1 MALENEMKI
10 CPLCGESTLEYVN
23 SRHWVC
29 SECGLDLFNN
39 VAAAVGLILYTED
52 NQILLEKR
60 AKEPRKGF
68 LALPGGFID
77 PDESA
82 ETACVREVKEEI
94 GLNVKE
100 SDISFVG
107 TSPNTYIFKNM
118 SQKHTSNTYAY
129 IRSEFCV
136 GIFSNIY
143 AANNNCKQQH
153 SNNQTSYKTKFFA
166 NHRIYKISVFGRK
179 EIKLSLGSLTKSFA
193 KNATRTNC
201 YF

>member
-1 MALENEMKI
+1 MTLENEMKI
-10 CPLCGESTLEYVN
+10 CPICGKATLEYEN

-29 SECGLDLFNN
+29 GECGLDLFNN

-82 ETACVREVKEEI
+82 EIACAREVKEEI

-100 SDISFVG
+100 SDISFVE
-107 TSPNTYIFKNM
+107 TSPNTYVFKNI
-118 SQKHTSNTYAY
+118 T
-129 IRSEFCV
+129 
-136 GIFSNIY
+136 
-143 AANNNCKQQH
+143 
-153 SNNQTSYKTKFFA
+153 YKTCDMFFSCELPK
-166 NHRIYKISVFGRK
+166 NFDIKQLKIQESEVTSLDFYKITSEEDVENLPLAFG
-179 EIKLSLGSLTKSFA
+179 SA
-193 KNATRTNC
+193 KVMLKKWLNSR
-201 YF
+201 

>member
-10 CPLCGESTLEYVN
+10 CPLCGKSTLEYVN

-39 VAAAVGLILYTED
+39 VAAAVGLILYSED

-94 GLNVKE
+94 GLNINE
-100 SDISFVG
+100 SDIKFVG
-107 TSPNTYIFKNM
+107 SSPNTYIFKNM
-118 SQKHTSNTYAY
+118 T
-129 IRSEFCV
+129 
-136 GIFSNIY
+136 
-143 AANNNCKQQH
+143 
-153 SNNQTSYKTKFFA
+153 YKTCDIFFSCKVPA
-166 NHRIYKISVFGRK
+166 DFDIKQLQIQESEVQELDFYKITSEMDIENLHLAFGSANLMLK
-179 EIKLSLGSLTKSFA
+179 KWLNSKKQKGQDF
-193 KNATRTNC
+193 
-201 YF
+201 

>member
-10 CPLCGESTLEYVN
+10 CPICGKATLEYEN

-29 SECGLDLFNN
+29 GECGLDLFNN

-82 ETACVREVKEEI
+82 EIACVREVKEEI
-94 GLNVKE
+94 GLFVNIK
-100 SDISFVG
+100 DINFVG
-107 TSPNTYIFKNM
+107 TSPNTYVFKNI
-118 SQKHTSNTYAY
+118 T
-129 IRSEFCV
+129 
-136 GIFSNIY
+136 
-143 AANNNCKQQH
+143 
-153 SNNQTSYKTKFFA
+153 YKTCDMFFSCELPK
-166 NHRIYKISVFGRK
+166 NFDIKQLKIQESEVTSLDFYKITSEEDVENLPLAFG
-179 EIKLSLGSLTKSFA
+179 S
-193 KNATRTNC
+193 ATVMLKKWLNSR
-201 YF
+201 

>member
-1 MALENEMKI
+1 MSLENEMKI
-10 CPLCGESTLEYVN
+10 CPLCGKSTLEYVN

-60 AKEPRKGF
+60 AKEF

-94 GLNVKE
+94 GLNINE
-100 SDISFVG
+100 SDIKFVG
-107 TSPNTYIFKNM
+107 SSPNTYIFKNM
-118 SQKHTSNTYAY
+118 T
-129 IRSEFCV
+129 
-136 GIFSNIY
+136 
-143 AANNNCKQQH
+143 
-153 SNNQTSYKTKFFA
+153 YKTCDIFFSCKVPE
-166 NHRIYKISVFGRK
+166 NFDINQLKIQESEVLDLDFYKITSEEDVENLPLAFV
-179 EIKLSLGSLTKSFA
+179 SA
-193 KNATRTNC
+193 KVVLKKWLESR
-201 YF
+201 